1 VHRREPVQERHR
13 GSNAFLHVA
22 GGQLDA
28 ADGVQVSGDHYDWD
42 YQILQDKVELEN
54 PPKICL
60 MTMQEMSKFETMT
73 IKLSTAGFSLTNF
86 NKIKFKLVA
95 NSTLAYF

>member
-1 VHRREPVQERHR
+1 M
-13 GSNAFLHVA
+13 A
-22 GGQLDA
+22 
-28 ADGVQVSGDHYDWD
+28 
-42 YQILQDKVELEN
+42 
-54 PPKICL
+54 
-60 MTMQEMSKFETMT
+60 MQKMSKFETMT